1 MFEEKSFV
9 LSDQFIGS
17 IMMSLQKGIVEGVD
31 ITDVLRSFVVKV
43 SPGDPTL
50 TLLYVDNPPEI
61 SFEGIEDDV
70 DEDEVE

>member
-43 SPGDPTL
+43 SPGDPTQ